1 MIDFSSCAKHALI
14 SSFWYV
20 DYSKATLQSTAI
32 LKFKT
37 P

>member
-1 MIDFSSCAKHALI
+1 MIDLSSYAKRALI
-14 SSFWYV
+14 SSFYL